1 MGAVAARE
9 EVGILLTGLEVVVKT
24 GNQVV
29 LHYKVIEIFVRPL
42 TPTRLFANVTLSL
55 LVEDVCVCHRP
66 LKAPSYLGRKIRVKV
81 VSDPTKSR
89 APSYMRD
96 PFISLCAK
104 AHMSA
109 DDIVFGGCIVM
120 FTALKGGHFEGLAE
134 TRLFDATPD
143 LMIEFSVRN
152 LLEDGLS
159 EFILFDVIRRRK
171 SL

>member
-1 MGAVAARE
+1 MTNKLMVKQEFTTTKKIVNIPYKRHPYLIIIFTTAM
-9 EVGILLTGLEVVVKT
+9 LT
-24 GNQVV
+24 
-29 LHYKVIEIFVRPL
+29 
-42 TPTRLFANVTLSL
+42 
-55 LVEDVCVCHRP
+55 
-66 LKAPSYLGRKIRVKV
+66 
-81 VSDPTKSR
+81 
-89 APSYMRD
+89 
-96 PFISLCAK
+96 
-104 AHMSA
+104 